1 MYCPESW
8 KYNFTLR
15 FQLAMIKGVVSV
27 PVETGS
33 YELFYRIQRHRKPRG
48 TFGKFRL
55 IKAALG
61 TRQPQF
67 IEISWQCGVSPGD
80 RILILISPK

>member
-1 MYCPESW
+1 MKISQVKIFRISLQSRY
-8 KYNFTLR
+8 L
-15 FQLAMIKGVVSV
+15 KGVASV

-33 YELFYRIQRHRKPRG
+33 DEVFYRIQRHRKPRG

-67 IEISWQCGVSPGD
+67 IEISWQCGVSLGD